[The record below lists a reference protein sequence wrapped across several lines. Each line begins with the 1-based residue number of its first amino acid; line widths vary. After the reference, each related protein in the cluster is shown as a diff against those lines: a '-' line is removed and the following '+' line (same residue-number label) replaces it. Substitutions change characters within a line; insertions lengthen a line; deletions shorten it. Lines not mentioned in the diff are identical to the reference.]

1 MISPNNGD
9 DFLRHEFGFP
19 FSIFLGG
26 VQGSSNDVI
35 SHTCQ
40 EGQFNLKKIVH
51 DFWVNFLISGIIL
64 IARIAINNFWDN
76 GPQRKWGIFDL
87 AHTLLLLYYENQFY
101 VYLFSSQSYSVTVM
115 T

>member
-1 MISPNNGD
+1 M
-9 DFLRHEFGFP
+9 
-19 FSIFLGG
+19 
-26 VQGSSNDVI
+26 SSKTCVPLKLCEMVL
-35 SHTCQ
+35 SKGHTCQ
-40 EGQFNLKKIVH
+40 EGQFNLKKIAH
-51 DFWVNFLISGIIL
+51 DFWAIFLISGIIL